1 MAMSYKIPKVYVDI
15 DRDRTALLGPFVHL
29 WGIDPETLPLP
40 SAPLTELLPFITA
53 VWTEAVYFVEKPIAD
68 PTKIVKPWKPTGCK
82 TFPHSNAEVELYE
95 RILPK
100 EALVQVCQEHD
111 LDDINRKKLRKEVWV
126 RRRSVHENAKNRG
139 TAEWS
144 EFVHY
149 FKKLHA
155 ETEVAITPMVL
166 GTRLVKDWKC
176 EGIELRVCGRT
187 WNQFTMTWEE
197 SIHKFPFPLMK
208 RVFPVLQLTAMT
220 YDKDE
225 FLVVQIAIRDKDA
238 VPRNGRAVLAAYTSV
253 ERFRQTPLGIE
264 WTMATVADAAG
275 IVPRW
280 VQRKV
285 VPGQIAKDVD
295 MFLGWLATKRDGLV
309 RAD

>member
-1 MAMSYKIPKVYVDI
+1 
-15 DRDRTALLGPFVHL
+15 
-29 WGIDPETLPLP
+29 
-40 SAPLTELLPFITA
+40 
-53 VWTEAVYFVEKPIAD
+53 
-68 PTKIVKPWKPTGCK
+68 
-82 TFPHSNAEVELYE
+82 
-95 RILPK
+95 
-100 EALVQVCQEHD
+100 
-111 LDDINRKKLRKEVWV
+111 
-126 RRRSVHENAKNRG
+126 
-139 TAEWS
+139 
-144 EFVHY
+144 
-149 FKKLHA
+149 
-155 ETEVAITPMVL
+155 
-166 GTRLVKDWKC
+166 
-176 EGIELRVCGRT
+176 
-187 WNQFTMTWEE
+187 MTWEE